1 MVCECYSLISYF
13 GDLWNTIHDNLYVE
27 YWWKLRAILH
37 GEKREMS
44 TLNSWRSIGGA
55 TRSVLMIGLVLLAF
69 FYFQQNRRTP
79 SLAVWTEGVNAKTAI
94 RHRLLVPPGHQWSSF
109 ALFNSLFYPSMLLT
123 VTLAGF
129 ETQTGEVHLVTTST
143 MMMMMMM
150 MMMMIL
156 FTPGTL
162 SLRYICLP
170 MITFAMSN
178 WRVMTTW
185 SYQ

>member
-1 MVCECYSLISYF
+1 METSRNFTWGKASKVSIEQLE
-13 GDLWNTIHDNLYVE
+13 E
-27 YWWKLRAILH
+27 YRWLH
-37 GEKREMS
+37 
-44 TLNSWRSIGGA
+44 T
-55 TRSVLMIGLVLLAF
+55 VLMIGLMVLAF
-69 FYFQQNRRTP
+69 FYSRQNRREP
-79 SLAVWTEGVNAKTAI
+79 SLRVWTQGANAKTAI
-94 RHRLLVPPGHQWSSF
+94 RHRSLAPPSHQWSSF
-109 ALFNSLFYPSMLLT
+109 ALFNSLFYPIMLLT

-129 ETQTGEVHLVTTST
+129 ETQTREVHLVTTST
-143 MMMMMMM
+143 MMMM

-162 SLRYICLP
+162 SLRYICLS

>member
-1 MVCECYSLISYF
+1 METSSNFTWGKASNVSFEQLE
-13 GDLWNTIHDNLYVE
+13 E
-27 YWWKLRAILH
+27 YWWCH
-37 GEKREMS
+37 TVSM
-44 TLNSWRSIGGA
+44 T
-55 TRSVLMIGLVLLAF
+55 GLVVLAF
-69 FYFQQNRRTP
+69 FYFRQNRRAP
-79 SLAVWTEGVNAKTAI
+79 SLPVWTEGANAKTAI
-94 RHRLLVPPGHQWSSF
+94 RHRLLAPPSHQWSSF
-109 ALFNSLFYPSMLLT
+109 ALFNSLFYPIMLLT

-143 MMMMMMM
+143 MMMMMMI
-150 MMMMIL
+150 IL

-162 SLRYICLP
+162 SLRYICLS